1 MLKNITKNEARILL
15 ENHAKVIDIRNKS
28 DFNRSHLTGS
38 LNIEPQ
44 DIENILNIYPDKNT
58 VLIVICASGIRSI
71 AVAEMLIDLGYKE
84 VYNLLGGY
92 DEEFR

>member
-1 MLKNITKNEARILL
+1 MLKNVTRNEARMLL

-28 DFNRSHLTGS
+28 DFNRSHIKGS

-58 VLIVICASGIRSI
+58 VLLVVCASGIRSI
-71 AVAEMLIDLGYKE
+71 AVAEMLSDFGYKK

-92 DEEFR
+92 DEYK

>member
-1 MLKNITKNEARILL
+1 MLL
-15 ENHAKVIDIRNKS
+15 ENQAKVIDIRNKS

-71 AVAEMLIDLGYKE
+71 AVAEMLSDLGYKE

-92 DEEFR
+92 DECFR

>member
-1 MLKNITKNEARILL
+1 MLKNVTRNEARMLL

-28 DFNRSHLTGS
+28 DFSRSHIKGS

-58 VLIVICASGIRSI
+58 VLLVVCASGIRSI
-71 AVAEMLIDLGYKE
+71 AVAEMLSDFGYKK

-92 DEEFR
+92 DEYK

>member
-1 MLKNITKNEARILL
+1 MLL
-15 ENHAKVIDIRNKS
+15 ENHAKVIDIREKS
-28 DFNRSHLTGS
+28 DFNRSHLKGS

-58 VLIVICASGIRSI
+58 VLIVVCASGIRSI
-71 AVAEMLIDLGYKE
+71 AVAEMLSDLGYKE

-92 DEEFR
+92 DEYFR